1 MLKIILF
8 ISGGLFPIFSL
19 SLLPTLIHTVIEK
32 NYSFSIQL
40 LIYIAVLLILHL
52 VIKKYIVP
60 SRQLNTIQGF
70 GAVGMSWFLISIY
83 ASIPYLFSGINLTY
97 IDILFETISGLTT
110 TGSSI
115 LTDIESVDKSL
126 LIWRSTTQWLGG
138 MGIIVLTIT
147 ILPLL
152 GSGGINL
159 FKAESPGPSADRL
172 TPRFQDTA
180 RLLWVI
186 YISFTFI
193 ETLFLYFSGLS
204 FYNSFNHAFTTLST
218 GGFST
223 FNSSVSEFSA
233 LTILIINIFMFL
245 AGSSFILLLK
255 VLRNKNLSE
264 VFNSSE
270 FKFYT
275 FIVFSTATI
284 FLVKTI
290 SLSESIVLAINNALF
305 TSLTLIT
312 TTGYTNLDYENW
324 NINYRVFILG
334 VMFLGGMSG
343 STAGGIKT
351 VRVIA
356 LLKSVRNEIRKIFY
370 PNAIFKIRMSK
381 SIIPER
387 MIESVQTFFIL
398 YVAIFVLG
406 TFAISVS
413 SNISGAP
420 LSFEAIL
427 GGVASAMNNVGPGL
441 GELGPIKNYFY
452 IDQGSKLILSL
463 LMIIGRLEIFP
474 IVILLYRKTWKS

>member
-193 ETLFLYFSGLS
+193 ETLLLYFSGLS

>member
-1 MLKIILF
+1 MLKITFF
-8 ISGGLFPIFSL
+8 ISGGIFPIFSL
-19 SLLPTLIHTVIEK
+19 SLIPTLIHTILEK
-32 NYSFSIQL
+32 NYKFSIQL
-40 LIYIAVLLILHL
+40 SVYIAILLILHFT
-52 VIKKYIVP
+52 IKRIIFP

-70 GAVGMSWFLISIY
+70 GAVGISWFLISLY
-83 ASIPYLFSGINLTY
+83 ASIPYLFSNVNLTY

-110 TGSSI
+110 TGSSVI
-115 LTDIESVDKSL
+115 TDIESIDKSL

-147 ILPLL
+147 VLPLL

-180 RLLWVI
+180 RLLWLI
-186 YISFTFI
+186 YISLTII
-193 ETLFLYFSGLS
+193 ETIFLYFSGLS
-204 FYNSFNHAFTTLST
+204 FYDSFNHAFTTLST

-223 FNSSVSEFSA
+223 FSSSVSEFSN
-233 LTILIINIFMFL
+233 LTIFIINIFMFL
-245 AGSSFILLLK
+245 AGSSFILLLR
-255 VLRNKNLSE
+255 VLKNKSLKE
-264 VFNSSE
+264 LINSSE
-270 FKFYT
+270 FKFYS
-275 FIVFSTATI
+275 FIVVSTAAI
-284 FLVKTI
+284 FLIKTI
-290 SLSESIVLAINNALF
+290 EISENLFIAINNAFF

-312 TTGYTNLDYENW
+312 TTGYTLLDYENW
-324 NINYRVFILG
+324 NNNYRIFILG

-343 STAGGIKT
+343 STAGGLKT

-387 MIESVQTFFIL
+387 LIESVQTFFIL

-406 TFAISVS
+406 TFGISLS
-413 SNISGAP
+413 SNLLGNP

-441 GELGPIKNYFY
+441 AELGPINNYFY

-463 LMIIGRLEIFP
+463 LMIVGRLEIFP
-474 IVILLYRKTWKS
+474 IAILFYRKTWKS

>member
-193 ETLFLYFSGLS
+193 ETLLLYFSGLS

-284 FLVKTI
+284 FLVKTV

>member
-8 ISGGLFPIFSL
+8 ISGGVFPIFSL
-19 SLLPTLIHTVIEK
+19 SLLPTLLNTVVEK
-32 NYSFSIQL
+32 NYSFSLQL
-40 LIYIAVLLILHL
+40 LIYISVLLILHRI
-52 VIKKYIVP
+52 IKKYIVP

-70 GAVGMSWFLISIY
+70 GAVGISWFLISIY
-83 ASIPYLFSGINLTY
+83 SSIPYIFSGINLTY

-115 LTDIESVDKSL
+115 LIDIESVDKSL

-186 YISFTFI
+186 YISFTCI
-193 ETLFLYFSGLS
+193 ETLLLYFSGLS
-204 FYNSFNHAFTTLST
+204 FYDSFNHAFTTLST

-223 FNSSVSEFSA
+223 FNSSVSEFS
-233 LTILIINIFMFL
+233 TITIFIINIFMFL

-255 VLRNKNLSE
+255 VLRNKNLVE
-264 VFNSSE
+264 IFNSSE

-406 TFAISVS
+406 TFAISIS
-413 SNISGAP
+413 SNIAGAP